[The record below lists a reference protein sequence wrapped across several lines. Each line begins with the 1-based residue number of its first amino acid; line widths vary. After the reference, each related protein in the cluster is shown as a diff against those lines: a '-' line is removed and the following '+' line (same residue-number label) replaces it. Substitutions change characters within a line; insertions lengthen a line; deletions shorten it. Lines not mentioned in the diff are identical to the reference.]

1 MATDTA
7 QPAQLSPN
15 VNSGLVLIKF
25 KSPHSG
31 RRRREIRS
39 SPKSSSQHHDDD
51 DHWRGRV
58 FAAYS
63 PICVVG
69 RSELGKAVIDELVS
83 LIKFFPLLLSMGI
96 HTANLNK
103 RCLY

>member
-39 SPKSSSQHHDDD
+39 SPKAHLNITMMMIIG
-51 DHWRGRV
+51 RGRV